1 LFSGAI
7 KQNFG
12 FKMTTVQVLKQL
24 GEQISLKGT
33 DLKDFIKEQEEIER
47 EQRTKQIEE
56 PEKQQEHIER

>member
-1 LFSGAI
+1 
-7 KQNFG
+7 
-12 FKMTTVQVLKQL
+12 MTTVQVLKQL